1 MAAAVPMLLGRSGF
15 WVSLPSLVRSFYCA
29 RRPMTANWVRSN
41 MLIAAFILVI
51 STAAMVQF
59 AVFSWRSGL
68 LRIASEP
75 IADQADASNEAPR
88 NLLTGK
94 DFKEVLARQDL
105 CPNLET
111 GSAPSLRPVRIYYS
125 ALRLLNGLG
134 NLIVSPGAPGIG
146 GWTQREMALC
156 TRYAAVGAI
165 PPRTKQPSAGR
176 RSPLVLT
183 VSLPVPR

>member
-1 MAAAVPMLLGRSGF
+1 
-15 WVSLPSLVRSFYCA
+15 
-29 RRPMTANWVRSN
+29 

-68 LRIASEP
+68 LRLASEP
-75 IADQADASNEAPR
+75 IADQADVSNEASH

-134 NLIVSPGAPGIG
+134 NLIVSPGAPGFG

-156 TRYAAVGAI
+156 TRYAAVVLSQRVQSNQAL
-165 PPRTKQPSAGR
+165 AAEV
-176 RSPLVLT
+176 RSF
-183 VSLPVPR
+183 